1 MSANI
6 EKDGSF
12 KLTTLHEQQNL
23 AGAVEGPCSAMVTV
37 FRPGNPI
44 PLMIDVK
51 RTFEV
56 ESGKENVFAIK
67 LKMSPVPGNPK

>member
-12 KLTTLHEQQNL
+12 KLNTLHEQQNM
-23 AGAVEGPCSAMVTV
+23 AGGVEGPCSAMVTV

-44 PLMIDVK
+44 PLIIDVK

-56 ESGKENVFAIK
+56 QPGKENVFAIK
-67 LKMSPVPGNPK
+67 LKI